1 VLVMTEA
8 DDEIPTLDDYGYVAD
23 VTTRW
28 TDNDVYGHVNNAV
41 FYEYFDSVA
50 NKFLIEEGGLDIH
63 RHDVIGLVVESGC
76 RYHAP
81 IEYPT
86 TLRVGLRVNRLGNRS
101 VTYGL
106 AVFPPLAGA
115 SVPAGGTPT
124 RDVDVAV
131 AHGYFS
137 HVFVDRETRRPVA
150 MPEKL
155 RIALERLVVS
165 PEAGR

>member
-1 VLVMTEA
+1 MA
-8 DDEIPTLDDYGYVAD
+8 DADEIPTIGDYGYVAD

-41 FYEYFDSVA
+41 FYQYFDSVA
-50 NKFLIEEGGLDIH
+50 NRFLIEQGGLDIH
-63 RHDVIGLVVESGC
+63 HADVIGLVVESGC

-81 IEYPT
+81 IEYPAA
-86 TLRVGLRVNRLGNRS
+86 LRVGLRVDRLGNRS

-106 AVFPPLAGA
+106 AVF
-115 SVPAGGTPT
+115 TPHA
-124 RDVDVAV
+124 DAAV

-150 MPEKL
+150 MPQNL
-155 RIALERLVVS
+155 RTALEPLVV
-165 PEAGR
+165 R

>member
-1 VLVMTEA
+1 MT
-8 DDEIPTLDDYGYVAD
+8 DEEPIPTIDDYGYVAD

-63 RHDVIGLVVESGC
+63 HNDVIGLVVESGC
-76 RYHAP
+76 QYHAP
-81 IEYPT
+81 IEYPAA
-86 TLRVGLRVNRLGNRS
+86 LRVGLRVNRLGDRS

-106 AVFPPLAGA
+106 AVF
-115 SVPAGGTPT
+115 T

-131 AHGYFS
+131 ADGYFS

-155 RIALERLVVS
+155 RTALERLVV
-165 PEAGR
+165 E

>member
-1 VLVMTEA
+1 MA
-8 DDEIPTLDDYGYVAD
+8 DEIPTIDDYGYVAD

-28 TDNDVYGHVNNAV
+28 TDNDIYGHVNNAV
-41 FYEYFDSVA
+41 FYLYFDSVA
-50 NKFLIEEGGLDIH
+50 NRFLIEEGGLDIH
-63 RHDVIGLVVESGC
+63 GSDVIGLVVESGC
-76 RYHAP
+76 QYHAP
-81 IEYPT
+81 IEYPAA
-86 TLRVGLRVNRLGNRS
+86 LRVGLRVNRLGNRA

-106 AVFPPLAGA
+106 AVFM
-115 SVPAGGTPT
+115 

-155 RIALERLVVS
+155 RTALERLVVD
-165 PEAGR
+165 PEDGR

>member
-1 VLVMTEA
+1 VLVMTDEEEEA
-8 DDEIPTLDDYGYVAD
+8 IPTIDDYGYVAD

-41 FYEYFDSVA
+41 FYLYFDSVA
-50 NKFLIEEGGLDIH
+50 NRFLIEEGGLDIH
-63 RHDVIGLVVESGC
+63 GGDVIGLVVESGC
-76 RYHAP
+76 QYHAP

-86 TLRVGLRVNRLGNRS
+86 ALRVGLRVNRLGNRS

-106 AVFPPLAGA
+106 AVF
-115 SVPAGGTPT
+115 TQ
-124 RDVDVAV
+124 DVDMAV

-155 RIALERLVVS
+155 RTALERLVV
-165 PEAGR
+165 G

>member
-1 VLVMTEA
+1 MA
-8 DDEIPTLDDYGYVAD
+8 DDEIPTIDDYGYVAE

-41 FYEYFDSVA
+41 FYLYFDSVA

-63 RHDVIGLVVESGC
+63 TSDVIGLVVESGC
-76 RYHAP
+76 QYHAP
-81 IEYPT
+81 IAYPA

-106 AVFPPLAGA
+106 AVF
-115 SVPAGGTPT
+115 TP
-124 RDVDVAV
+124 DVDEAV

-137 HVFVDRETRRPVA
+137 HVFVDRGTRRPVA
-150 MPEKL
+150 VPEKL
-155 RIALERLVVS
+155 RTALERLVV
-165 PEAGR
+165 A